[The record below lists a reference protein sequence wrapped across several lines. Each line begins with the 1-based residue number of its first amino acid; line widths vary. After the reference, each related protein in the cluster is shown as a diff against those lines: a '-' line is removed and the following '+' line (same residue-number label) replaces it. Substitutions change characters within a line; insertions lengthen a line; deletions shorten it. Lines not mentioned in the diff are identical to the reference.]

1 VNVILIIAD
10 TFRYDCAT
18 GGFIVKGKPAQLRN
32 LERLRREGASF
43 DRAYTG
49 SFPTVPNRHDVLT
62 GRYTFVYS
70 DWQPLPPDEPVL
82 PEMLRQ
88 AGYVSAMIADTPHI
102 LKDGFHY
109 DRGFDAWQ
117 WIRGQENDRY
127 RTDPKDVELPCRP
140 EKLRSVQTTVQHM
153 RNNASRVRE
162 EDWIPAKTATAA
174 IDWLNGNH
182 ANRPFFLYVDFFD
195 PHEPWDPPREYV
207 DAYDA
212 DWIGEE
218 VTYPMYGP
226 CDYLTSGEL
235 EHCRAMYAGEATLV
249 DAWIGRVLDEVE
261 ALGLYED
268 TAIIFTSDHG
278 FYLGEHGLI
287 GKSIIMGDFYG
298 SAPLYEEVA
307 HIPLFVR
314 LPDGLRR
321 GRRST
326 ISELAQPVDTTA
338 TILEL
343 AGLDCGKYGVQ
354 GKPLIPYIIG
364 GGEPL
369 RDFAVSSPPIIHRQ
383 SAGTRATITTRK
395 WSLILAPAGPSSD
408 AERMEF
414 TMMVDGVRRVLRP
427 YGKVKSELYDMSCD
441 RLQQH
446 DVLRGNVRLAMDLQR
461 EFIELLRGL
470 GARDEFMAPW
480 LNCRGLQ

>member
-1 VNVILIIAD
+1 VILIIAD

-18 GGFIVKGKPAQLRN
+18 GNFVVKGKAAKARN
-32 LERLRREGASF
+32 LEKLRREGASF

-49 SFPTVPNRHDVLT
+49 SFPTVPNRHDVLS
-62 GRYTFVYS
+62 GRYTFTYS
-70 DWQPLPPDEPVL
+70 DWQPLPPNEPTL
-82 PEMLRQ
+82 PEMLRK
-88 AGYVSAMIADTPHI
+88 AGYVSAMVVDTPHI

-109 DRGFDAWQ
+109 DRGFNAWQ

-127 RTDPKDVELPCRP
+127 RTDPTEVELPCRP

-153 RNNASRVRE
+153 RNNAMRVRE
-162 EDWIPAKTATAA
+162 GDWIPAKTAMAA
-174 IDWLNGNH
+174 IDWLRGN
-182 ANRPFFLYVDFFD
+182 AMNRPFFLYVDFFD

-212 DWIGEE
+212 DWNGEE

-226 CDYLTSGEL
+226 CDYLTRGEL

-249 DAWIGRVLDEVE
+249 DAWIGRVLDEVGS
-261 ALGLYED
+261 LGLYDD

-314 LPDGLRR
+314 LPDRLRQ
-321 GRRST
+321 GRST
-326 ISELAQPVDTTA
+326 TIGELAQPPDTTA
-338 TILEL
+338 TILDL
-343 AGLDCGKYGVQ
+343 AGLECSRYGVQ
-354 GKPLIPYIIG
+354 GKSLIPYVM
-364 GGEPL
+364 GEGDQPL
-369 RDFAVSSPPIIHRQ
+369 RDFAVSTPPIIHRQ
-383 SAGTRATITTRK
+383 SAGARATITTRK
-395 WSLILAPAGPSSD
+395 WSLILAPAGSSSD
-408 AERMEF
+408 AEKVEF

-427 YGKVKSELYDMSCD
+427 FGRVNSELYDLGIDPMQGS
-441 RLQQH
+441 
-446 DVLRGNVRLAMDLQR
+446 DVLRENA
-461 EFIELLRGL
+461 ETARGL
-470 GARDEFMAPW
+470 HEKFIKLLKELGTAEDHVRPW